1 MGAVGMKDEIKPVA
15 WVERTEDGHDR
26 MWSGD
31 LAAWAN
37 RPADPEPLY
46 DQATIDALL
55 REMGELHWQVKRREE
70 YAVECCASTLRAN
83 VENSVLREA
92 LTRARD
98 LCGMGKTYDSGVAI
112 ELMQWIENGM
122 EGPLPPLPAY
132 LEGANA

>member
-1 MGAVGMKDEIKPVA
+1 MTEIKPAA

-31 LAAWAN
+31 LSAWAN
-37 RPADPEPLY
+37 RPANPEPLY

-55 REMGELHWQVKRREE
+55 RELGELHWQVKRRDE
-70 YAVECCASTLRAN
+70 YANDCVARTLRAN

-92 LTRARD
+92 LTRARE
-98 LCGMGKTYDSGVAI
+98 LCGMGKTYHAGVAI